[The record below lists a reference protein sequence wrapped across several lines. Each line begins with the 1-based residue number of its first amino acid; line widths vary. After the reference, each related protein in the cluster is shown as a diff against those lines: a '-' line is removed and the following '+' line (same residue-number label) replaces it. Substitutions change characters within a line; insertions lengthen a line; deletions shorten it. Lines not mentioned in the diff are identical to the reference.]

1 MKGDIRIFSNASH
14 EHFGMVFFCS
24 SLHSDEEDYNY
35 TYEYDE
41 DYGEYG
47 EEEDVGSGNEDGGG
61 GEHGTVV
68 ESELHYVPE
77 MLSKPLVIREDMTL
91 CSYISLSLFIS

>member
-1 MKGDIRIFSNASH
+1 MVISEWFS
-14 EHFGMVFFCS
+14 FCT

-35 TYEYDE
+35 SYEYDE

-47 EEEDVGSGNEDGGG
+47 EEEDVGSGNEGVGG
-61 GEHGTVV
+61 GEPGTVV

-77 MLSKPLVIREDMTL
+77 MLSKPLVIRAGMT
-91 CSYISLSLFIS
+91 